1 MEVVYKDYLA
11 SEVDTE
17 ISKLNAALQIV
28 TNEGG
33 IIPYLLSCGLQQEE
47 IMSLKEKLTY
57 K

>member
-1 MEVVYKDYLA
+1 MKVVYEDYLA